1 MRFDEI
7 VVISIRRMI
16 IFQPNEN
23 VFSWK
28 LLTLYITG
36 YTRKF
41 DRYINALVQR

>member
-1 MRFDEI
+1 MKLLLSST
-7 VVISIRRMI
+7 SIRQMI

-28 LLTLYITG
+28 LLTLYIVG

-41 DRYINALVQR
+41 DRLYINSVV